1 MLSEISQREKDK
13 YCILS
18 FICVIEKNKTI
29 RCMEQT
35 RNRLTVTENKLIVTK
50 EVGREMN
57 WEIRI
62 DPYILSCVRQIA
74 RRKLRYS
81 TRSSGWCSV
90 LTGEVD

>member
-1 MLSEISQREKDK
+1 MEHYSDIKKKNEILPFVATWMELDGIIISEISQREKDK

-50 EVGREMN
+50 GVRE
-57 WEIRI
+57 
-62 DPYILSCVRQIA
+62 
-74 RRKLRYS
+74 RRKGKILA
-81 TRSSGWCSV
+81 W
-90 LTGEVD
+90 D